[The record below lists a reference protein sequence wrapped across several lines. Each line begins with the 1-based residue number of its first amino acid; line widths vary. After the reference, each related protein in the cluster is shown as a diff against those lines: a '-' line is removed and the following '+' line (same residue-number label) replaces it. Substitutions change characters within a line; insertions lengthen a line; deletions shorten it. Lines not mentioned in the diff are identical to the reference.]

1 MLRKRCYSFL
11 PVLLL
16 LCFNIVSHFCVA
28 QQYHWL
34 KLIGGTHQINVRD
47 IVQKDGFVYI
57 TGGYK
62 GAATFG
68 STVFTSVSPVNY
80 TSGSDI
86 FFAKYDTLGNLIW
99 AKTFGNADR
108 NIGQKIAVDTNG
120 DIFLFGRSD
129 DITYFDNL
137 VLPATHV
144 SNRDQFLLKLN
155 SSGQAVWVKNIS
167 ISSSFYNSIIDGFE
181 GFTSSIK
188 ISNQGRLYLSSNF
201 ACSDTSKIKSLFY
214 DGQNTML
221 NTLEGIYLF
230 QIDKANGALIHSKL
244 IANPNPR
251 IIVDQSRLG
260 GMTTDSEGN
269 VVISGF
275 YSGIMKV
282 DNFTLPTLVYPNEM
296 MFVVKIDSSNTVQ
309 WLKTSQ
315 TIYISRKP
323 DPKVRPMDL
332 QVDQSNN
339 IYIGGKYETYFSY
352 GGVAASGVI
361 DDINPFLIKLNPQGN
376 LIYLKTFKSDTS
388 TIEWTDW
395 IYRLAVDQDNNL
407 FGIGTFTNNMVLEN
421 QVLQSYGGR
430 DAFIFKLDSSGN
442 KLWAMNAGGGSDDE
456 ANAIALDQNGLAYV
470 SGNYNGL
477 ASFGNTVV
485 NSINSSDNGFIAKLG
500 ECGTLKPSI
509 AALGDTTF
517 CGPGSVRLVTSN
529 GVGFQYQWLK
539 NGGILPG
546 ETFSDFLAINSGSY
560 AVIVNSNGC
569 IDTTEAIMVR
579 IGTVPPTVSLNLSD
593 SVCANVPA
601 FNLTGGMPLGGTYK
615 GAAVINNQ
623 FYPSL
628 ATIGTNAVRYVA
640 DSVGCADSSFSSVL
654 VKTAP
659 TPVINGLKSMCSNT
673 TGVAYSTNSVGPIY
687 SWSAVGGTITSG
699 QGTNSIL
706 VDWGGAGNGQLTLQE
721 TNAEGCP
728 AEVQEVIT
736 IASQQFVGKI
746 VGEDSVCTNN
756 RNKNYSVAAP
766 SLFYNWS
773 ITGGVITNGQGSSQI
788 NVQWNTSTQG
798 TLAVRLFNS
807 CGSDTTFYDTI
818 KLFQSPTPTISGLN
832 TLCYNESSVYT
843 VPASGGTYQWVL
855 GADGNVI
862 TGQGTPQ
869 VELGWSTSGSKQIKL
884 IETSPLGCLDSTTYT
899 VLVHPESA
907 TTLNASVCQGE
918 THSFAGF
925 NLGVTGTYYDTLV
938 NGNNCD
944 SIVRLNLTVLPTFAS
959 SLNQSICFGESFN
972 FNGQVINA
980 PGLYFDTSVAIN
992 GCDSIL
998 TLSLSVLPISDNS
1011 ISATICQ
1018 NTQYSFGG
1026 KSPSTAGSY
1035 KDTIPSINGCDS
1047 IITLTLTVDPVS
1059 QTSLNETICFEETF
1073 DFNGQLLTAT
1083 GNYLDTLIAANGCDS
1098 IIALTLTKRH
1108 YLIDSVDVSI
1118 CDGASYGFNGLQLSQ
1133 SGKYLDTLMAST
1145 GCDSIVQLNLTVL
1158 GKANSSITAS
1168 ICQGDF
1174 YPFNGQSLTATG
1186 VYLDTLMASNSCDSI
1201 VQLNLTVLGII
1212 NNNVT
1217 AAICQGDAY
1226 FFKGQNISV
1235 AGNYSDT
1242 LNGSNGCDSIVD
1254 LTLSILSNFSD
1265 TSMVSICNGTSYIFG
1280 GIQLSQSGSYVDT
1293 VPAVNGCDSILHLDL
1308 TVLGK
1313 VITSVS
1319 STICEGDFYLFNGQN
1334 LTNTGIYSDTLVAA
1348 FGCDS
1353 VVNLNL
1359 TVLPVTRDSLSVS
1372 LCSVGSYSFNGK
1384 ALTNSGIY
1392 SDTLTS
1398 SNGCD
1403 SIVRLDL
1410 LLDSVEASISR
1421 LGYVLTANQ
1430 GGVSYQWFECNQ
1442 GFVPIVGETFQTYT
1456 VTKNGSY
1463 AVSVQRNSCVDTTD
1477 NCETYVSVGIMESE
1491 YTQRD
1496 FEVSPNPTK
1505 GQLKITFYENELTAI
1520 RIYNSYGQLIKEF
1533 IPKSSIVDVDMS
1545 SFSNGLYYVHY
1556 KRQIKKIVLSK

>member
-1 MLRKRCYSFL
+1 MIKKRCYPLL
-11 PVLLL
+11 PILLL
-16 LCFNIVSHFCVA
+16 LCFSVGSRFAVA
-28 QQYHWL
+28 QQFQWL
-34 KLIGGTHQINVRD
+34 KLMGSTQQIDVRD
-47 IVQKDGFVYI
+47 VVQKDGFVYV
-57 TGGYK
+57 TGGYL
-62 GAATFG
+62 GTATFG
-68 STVFTSVSPVNY
+68 STVFTSQSSLSIY
-80 TSGSDI
+80 LGSDI
-86 FFAKYDTLGNLIW
+86 FLAKYDTLGNLIW
-99 AKTFGNADR
+99 AKSFGGTER
-108 NIGQKIAVDTNG
+108 NIGQKIAVDANG
-120 DIFLFGRSD
+120 DIFLFGFSEGVAYFGPLS
-129 DITYFDNL
+129 ITIGIHRPNK
-137 VLPATHV
+137 
-144 SNRDQFLLKLN
+144 DQFILKLN
-155 SSGQAVWVKNIS
+155 PSGQPIWVKSIRIS
-167 ISSSFYNSIIDGFE
+167 QSPVTQVGPDGH
-181 GFTSSIK
+181 TSALK
-188 ISNQGRLYLSSNF
+188 ISKQGRLYLCANMWTT
-201 ACSDTSKIKSLFY
+201 SDFFTHNLYY
-214 DGQNTML
+214 DGQNTFL
-221 NTLEGIYLF
+221 NSEQGSFLL
-230 QIDKANGALIHSKL
+230 QIDKLNGSLIHSKL
-244 IANPNPR
+244 IGFPFSMYFKYK
-251 IIVDQSRLG
+251 SRMG
-260 GMTTDSEGN
+260 GMAIDSAGN
-269 VVISGF
+269 VVITGN
-275 YSGIMKV
+275 YTGIFTV
-282 DNFTLPTLVYPNEM
+282 DSTNSPFSSSYMLYVI
-296 MFVVKIDSSNTVQ
+296 KIDSSNTVQ
-309 WLKTSQ
+309 WMKTSSSPN
-315 TIYISRKP
+315 YISP
-323 DPKVRPMDL
+323 YPKVVPMDL
-332 QVDQSNN
+332 QIDQSNN
-339 IYIGGKYETYFSY
+339 IYIGGNYQKYFSFD
-352 GGVAASGVI
+352 GLNPLNLT
-361 DDINPFLIKLNPQGN
+361 DDINPFILKLTPQGN
-376 LIYLKTFKSDTS
+376 ATYLKTFKTDTS
-388 TIEWTDW
+388 SVEETDR

-407 FGIGTFTNNMVLEN
+407 FGIGSFNNNMVIEN
-421 QVLQSYGGR
+421 QVLQSYGGQ
-430 DAFIFKLDSSGN
+430 DAFVVKLDSMGK
-442 KLWAMNAGGGSDDE
+442 KLWALNAGGSQNDA

-485 NSINSSDNGFIAKLG
+485 NSINSADNGFVTRLG

-509 AALGDTTF
+509 TPLGDTTF

-529 GVGFQYQWLK
+529 GVGFKYQWLK

-546 ETFSDFLAINSGSY
+546 ETFSNFLAINSGSY
-560 AVIVNSNGC
+560 AVIVNRDGC
-569 IDTTEAIMVR
+569 IDTTQTIAVKV
-579 IGTVPPTVSLNLSD
+579 GTAPPSISLNLSD
-593 SVCANVPA
+593 SVCANAPA

-628 ATIGTNAVRYVA
+628 ATIGANAVRYVA
-640 DSVGCADSSFSSVL
+640 DSVGCADSSFSSVH
-654 VKTAP
+654 VKSAP
-659 TPVINGLKSMCSNT
+659 TPVINGVKSICINT
-673 TGVAYSTNSVGPIY
+673 SGVAYNTNSSGPIY

-721 TNAEGCP
+721 TNAEGCL
-728 AEVQEVIT
+728 AEVQEMIT
-736 IASQQFVGKI
+736 VVNQQFAGKI
-746 VGEDSVCTNN
+746 IGEDSVCAND

-788 NVQWNTSTQG
+788 NVQWNTSSQG

-818 KLFQSPTPTISGLN
+818 KLIQSPTPTISGLN
-832 TLCYNESSVYT
+832 TLCYNESAVYS
-843 VPASGGTYQWVL
+843 VPASGGSYQWVL
-855 GADGNVI
+855 GTDGNLI
-862 TGQGTPQ
+862 SGQGTPQ
-869 VELGWSTSGSKQIKL
+869 VELGWSTSGNKQIKL
-884 IETSPLGCLDSTTYT
+884 IETSPLGCVDSTTYT

-907 TTLNASVCQGE
+907 TTLNASICQGE
-918 THSFAGF
+918 THSFAGL
-925 NLGVTGTYYDTLV
+925 NIGITGTYYDTLV

-959 SLNQSICFGESFN
+959 SFSQSICFGESFN
-972 FNGQVINA
+972 FNGQV
-980 PGLYFDTSVAIN
+980 
-992 GCDSIL
+992 
-998 TLSLSVLPISDNS
+998 LSN
-1011 ISATICQ
+1011 
-1018 NTQYSFGG
+1018 
-1026 KSPSTAGSY
+1026 AGSY
-1035 KDTIPSINGCDS
+1035 LDTMSAINGCDS
-1047 IITLTLTVDPVS
+1047 IITLTLSVDPVS

-1098 IIALTLTKRH
+1098 IIALTLTKRP
-1108 YLIDSVDVSI
+1108 YLIDSIDVSI
-1118 CDGASYGFNGLQLSQ
+1118 CDGASYGFNGLQLTQ
-1133 SGKYLDTLMAST
+1133 SGKYLDTILAST

-1186 VYLDTLMASNSCDSI
+1186 VYLDTLVASNSCDSV

-1254 LTLSILSNFSD
+1254 LTLSILPNFSD
-1265 TSMVSICNGTSYIFG
+1265 TSMVSICNGGSYTFG

-1359 TVLPVTRDSLSVS
+1359 NVLPVTRDSLSVS
-1372 LCSVGSYSFNGK
+1372 LCSVASYSFNGK

-1410 LLDSVEASISR
+1410 VLDSVNASISR

-1463 AVSVQRNSCVDTTD
+1463 AVSVQRNNCVDTTD
-1477 NCETYVSVGIMESE
+1477 ACETYVSVGIMESE

-1496 FEVSPNPTK
+1496 FEVSPNPTR